1 MSPQPP
7 APINFTGRAR
17 ALASRSWKVFLVNW
31 HLGFTAFGGPPVHFR
46 IFNDKF
52 VQKTKWI
59 DEQVYQEL
67 FSVSQALSGPGST
80 KMLYCINLIQD
91 GFLAAVF
98 SFLLWSLPGAIGMY
112 ALAVGV
118 SKIDETLP
126 RPVYA
131 LLSGLNAGTVGVIAL
146 AAVELSEKAITDRLT
161 RILVFLGAT
170 AGMLYNAL
178 WYFPILMLAS
188 GIATLVHDLR
198 WMHQPISA
206 IVGFGTSLKGKLIR
220 AWPFGKWPGST
231 SDANNDNNA
240 AVQGRRNSADDEENI
255 EMSSVAK
262 ATATASSSS
271 GARPRAGQQS
281 QLSDLPVT
289 EQEASTSSSTAE
301 SEPRIIPSEFRL
313 DFSWKIGT
321 AIVACFFATFVAV
334 MVTRGVFPNP
344 PGLPLLYHL
353 FVNMYLAG
361 TIIFGGGPV
370 VIPLLREYVVAE
382 GWVNPRDFLIGLAL
396 IQAFPGPNFNFAVF
410 LGALTAIGSGNNP
423 VAGAVLAWVG
433 IFSPGLI
440 LVHGTMGIWSAV
452 RSKRWV
458 KAVLRGVN
466 ASAVGLIYT
475 AVYRIWCVGYIDEG
489 FQYGKSLG
497 ADPWWV
503 VVTATS
509 YVGGRWFKLKAPVA
523 IILGAI
529 MGLIRYGVVL
539 KPATASNTAGDNRD
553 DRRGADATQNSRN
566 LQQSLARSSV
576 TGAFDGFA
584 S

>member
-7 APINFTGRAR
+7 VPNNFTGRAR
-17 ALASRSWKVFLVNW
+17 ALASRSWNVFRVNW

-46 IFNDKF
+46 IFNVKF
-52 VQKTKWI
+52 VQETKWI

-170 AGMLYNAL
+170 VGMLYNSL
-178 WYFPILMLAS
+178 WYFPVLMLAS

-206 IVGFGTSLKGKLIR
+206 IVGFGTDLKGKLIR
-220 AWPFGKWPGST
+220 AWPFGKWPGSA
-231 SDANNDNNA
+231 SDAGNDNDA
-240 AVQGRRNSADDEENI
+240 AGHGRRNSADDEESI

-301 SEPRIIPSEFRL
+301 NEPRIIPTEFRL

-509 YVGGRWFKLKAPVA
+509 YVGGRWFNLKAPVA

-529 MGLIRYGVVL
+529 MGLISLRISL
-539 KPATASNTAGDNRD
+539 KPATASNTAGEYRD
-553 DRRGADATQNSRN
+553 DRRGAGATQNSRN
-566 LQQSLARSSV
+566 FQQSLDRSSV
-576 TGAFDGFA
+576 TGAFNGFA

>member
-1 MSPQPP
+1 M
-7 APINFTGRAR
+7 
-17 ALASRSWKVFLVNW
+17 
-31 HLGFTAFGGPPVHFR
+31 HFR

-59 DEQVYQEL
+59 DEQVFQEL
-67 FSVSQALSGPGST
+67 FSVSQALCGPAST

-91 GFLAAVF
+91 GFLAALF

-170 AGMLYNAL
+170 AGMMYNAL
-178 WYFPILMLAS
+178 WYFPVLMLAS
-188 GIATLVHDLR
+188 GIATLIHDLR
-198 WMHQPISA
+198 WMHQPVSA
-206 IVGFGTSLKGKLIR
+206 ILNFGVGLKGKLIR
-220 AWPFGKWPGST
+220 TWPFGKWPGRST
-231 SDANNDNNA
+231 SDVGNDDG
-240 AVQGRRNSADDEENI
+240 VHQGRRTNGADDEESI
-255 EMSSVAK
+255 EMSSVTK
-262 ATATASSSS
+262 VTATAPSSSS
-271 GARPRAGQQS
+271 GGARPRPGQQRA
-281 QLSDLPVT
+281 QTSDLPVT
-289 EQEASTSSSTAE
+289 EQEASASSTAE

-321 AIVACFFATFVAV
+321 AIIACFFATFIAV
-334 MVTRGVFPNP
+334 MVTRGVYPNP

-353 FVNMYLAG
+353 FANMYLAG

-382 GWVNPRDFLIGLAL
+382 GWVNARDFLIGLAL

-410 LGALTAIGSGNNP
+410 LGALAAIGRGQNP
-423 VAGAVLAWVG
+423 VAGALIAWVG

-458 KAVLRGVN
+458 KAVIRGVN

-489 FQYGKSLG
+489 FQFGKSLG
-497 ADPWWV
+497 DDPWWV

-509 YVGGRWFKLKAPVA
+509 YVGGRWFNIKAPVA
-523 IILGAI
+523 IMLGAV
-529 MGLIRYGVVL
+529 MGMIRYGVVS
-539 KPATASNTAGDNRD
+539 A
-553 DRRGADATQNSRN
+553 
-566 LQQSLARSSV
+566 
-576 TGAFDGFA
+576 
-584 S
+584 